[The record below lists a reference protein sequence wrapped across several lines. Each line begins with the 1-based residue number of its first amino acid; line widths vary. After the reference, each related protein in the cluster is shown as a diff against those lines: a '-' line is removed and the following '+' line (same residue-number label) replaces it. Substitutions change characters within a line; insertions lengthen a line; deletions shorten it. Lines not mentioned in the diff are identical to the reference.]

1 MSRKVVLS
9 LSSGGSLGY
18 AHIGVLKALIESGVD
33 IVAIAGTSMGG
44 IVAGLFSLGISPY
57 DIEDMFLSMMSNASV
72 LASALFAHL
81 RISVGPMAILRDIL
95 QDIKIKHARIPVFIY
110 ATDMYTRKP
119 YLFEKEES
127 MFVALRATS
136 AIPGTF
142 PPVKYKGMYL
152 VDGGIALP
160 LPADRLLE
168 YKEED
173 MLAIGVD
180 VYGGMLVKTR
190 HKKIKV
196 IDAYAVI
203 MSRHARCRGRR
214 LDIILS
220 PDLTGFNNLMY
231 SSVRDIVE
239 RGYIA
244 GSYFVERLYKRGLL

>member
-1 MSRKVVLS
+1 MSRKIVLS

-18 AHIGVLKALIESGVD
+18 AHIGVLKAFIESGID
-33 IVAIAGTSMGG
+33 IVAISGTSMGG

-57 DIEDMFLSMMSNASV
+57 DIEDMFLSMMSNVSV

-81 RISVGPMAILRDIL
+81 GISVGPMAILRDL
-95 QDIKIKHARIPVFIY
+95 LHEIKIKHARIPVFIY

-152 VDGGIALP
+152 IDGGIALP
-160 LPADRLLE
+160 LPADHLLE
-168 YKEED
+168 YKEEGV
-173 MLAIGVD
+173 LAIGVD
-180 VYGGMLVKTR
+180 VYGGMLVKIR
-190 HKKIKV
+190 HKKIRV

-203 MSRHARCRGRR
+203 MSRHARCRGRQ
-214 LDIILS
+214 LDVILS

-231 SSVRDIVE
+231 GHVRDIVE
-239 RGYIA
+239 RGYVA
-244 GSYFVERLYKRGLL
+244 GSYLVESLYKRGLL